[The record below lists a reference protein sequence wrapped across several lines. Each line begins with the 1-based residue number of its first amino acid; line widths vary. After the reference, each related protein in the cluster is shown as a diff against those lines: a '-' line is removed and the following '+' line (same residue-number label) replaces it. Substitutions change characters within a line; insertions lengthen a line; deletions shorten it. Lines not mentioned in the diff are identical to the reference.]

1 MEIDLF
7 IFLIAYVIALGFG
20 FIIAYRLL
28 FWKIKVFILDRY
40 EKTYFLLK
48 TKTLYSFKNDVT
60 IDNNTYILDRPTY
73 FSGNKR
79 IFFFERGN
87 ARPLSFI
94 EGDTIDTRKL
104 NILLNAKIIEQLARG
119 VKTPSIDFKSIMY
132 IVIIAIV
139 IIAFFYFMPYIL
151 GPSTSTVT
159 STTTATPISPITP

>member
-1 MEIDLF
+1 MEIDF
-7 IFLIAYVIALGFG
+7 FAIFWIIYVLALGFG

-28 FWKIKVFILDRY
+28 FWKIKVYLLDRY

-60 IDNNTYILDRPTY
+60 IDNNTYILDRPAY

-79 IFFFERGN
+79 IFFFEKGN

-94 EGDTIDTRKL
+94 EGDTIDTKKL
-104 NILLNAKIIEQLARG
+104 NILLNSKVIEQLARG
-119 VKTPSIDFKSIMY
+119 VRSPSIDFKSIMY

-139 IIAFFYFMPYIL
+139 IIAFFYFFPVFL
-151 GPSTSTVT
+151 SPT
-159 STTTATPISPITP
+159 STTTASSIPTLTPPKP

>member
-7 IFLIAYVIALGFG
+7 LFLIAYIIALGFG
-20 FIIAYRLL
+20 LIMAYRLF

-60 IDNNTYILDRPTY
+60 VDNNTYILDRPAY

-79 IFFFERGN
+79 IFFFERDN
-87 ARPLSFI
+87 ARPLSFL
-94 EGDTIDTRKL
+94 EGETIDTRKL
-104 NILLNAKIIEQLARG
+104 NILLNSKVIEQLARG
-119 VKTPSIDFKSIMY
+119 VKSPSIDFKSIMY

-139 IIAFFYFMPYIL
+139 IIAFFYFFPGFL
-151 GPSTSTVT
+151 SPT
-159 STTTATPISPITP
+159 STTTTSPVPTLTPSRP

>member
-7 IFLIAYVIALGFG
+7 GIFWIIYILALGFA

-28 FWKIKVFILDRY
+28 FWKIKVFVLDRY

-48 TKTLYSFKNDVT
+48 TKTLYSFKNDVS
-60 IDNNTYILDRPTY
+60 IDNNTYILDRPAY

-87 ARPLSFI
+87 ASPLSFL
-94 EGDTIDTRKL
+94 EGETIDTRKL
-104 NILLNAKIIEQLARG
+104 NILLKSKVIEQLARG

-132 IVIIAIV
+132 IIIIVIV
-139 IIAFFYFMPYIL
+139 IIVFFYFF
-151 GPSTSTVT
+151 PSFLSPT
-159 STTTATPISPITP
+159 STTASLTPTLTPPKP